1 MGKFSRPAVLARQ
14 FLMSQPRSI
23 RFLTTRTTQTL
34 VWLVW
39 GSTLLMDLSTVM
51 AQDKPEEQAKP
62 DPAALLK
69 TFREEFVAI
78 TPGKG
83 EFPKSFEMGSMGGDP
98 EEQPRHKVKFDY
110 DFHMARYEVPQDLY
124 EAVMGKNPSVWGGPR
139 NSVEMVSHQDAL
151 AFCAKA
157 TMLLRQAKLI
167 AADEEIRLP
176 SEAEWEYCCRAG
188 TTTTYSFGEK
198 AQTDGDEGV
207 KASLLDSYGWHTGN
221 AAGNDPPVGA
231 LKPNAWGL
239 YDMHGYLWEYV
250 GDGWHKDYK
259 NAPGDGGS
267 WEPNSR
273 ELPKVMRGG
282 SWRDPFPLLTSSA
295 RWPIPNHAKSD
306 AIGFRC
312 VLAKRK

>member
-1 MGKFSRPAVLARQ
+1 MAAFRWKRFSPWVVIALACL
-14 FLMSQPRSI
+14 FIGLGLMLYRSGI
-23 RFLTTRTTQTL
+23 
-34 VWLVW
+34 
-39 GSTLLMDLSTVM
+39 M
-51 AQDKPEEQAKP
+51 AQDKADEADKP
-62 DPAALLK
+62 DRAMLLK
-69 TFREEFVAI
+69 SFREEFVPI

-83 EFPKSFEMGSMGGDP
+83 QFPKSFEMGSSEGAID
-98 EEQPRHKVKFDY
+98 EQPRHKVEFGY
-110 DFHMARYEVPQDLY
+110 EFEMAKYEVPQDLY

-157 TMLLRQAKLI
+157 TLLLRAAKLI
-167 AADEEIRLP
+167 EANEVIRLP

-188 TTTTYSFGEK
+188 TKSAYSFGEK
-198 AQTDGDEGV
+198 AQAEGDEGHI
-207 KASLLDSYGWHTGN
+207 ASLLDPYGWHTGN

-250 GDGWHKDYK
+250 SDSWHRNYESVPQDGK
-259 NAPGDGGS
+259 S
-267 WEPNSR
+267 WEADQR

-282 SWRDPFPLLTSSA
+282 SWRDPFPLLRSA
-295 RWPIPNHAKSD
+295 VRWPVPDHAKSD

-312 VLAKRK
+312 VLGRL